1 MHTRAHEHTHTL
13 PTTHILSQSQKW
25 GTFSLLIT
33 KRSLSKIKKKRGLGG
48 RRNAHTRSYTH
59 IYPSSNTYP
68 LPIANKRHILSANYK
83 KEALEACTM
92 HMHWKSS
99 LFLLSN
105 LHMRARAH
113 IHTDTIHTDTL
124 SPTLRQSLAVA
135 VTCRRRGDKSGIT
148 LLPAKNS
155 HVRACV
161 MWICATWCP
170 NSTSLLPAPNSHLY
184 CVWVCV
190 GMFVCVSIFVCV
202 VNMRDEAYCPMGW
215 IWLVGSIK
223 L

>member
-13 PTTHILSQSQKW
+13 PSTHTLSQSQNR

-33 KRSLSKIKKKRGLGG
+33 KRSLSKIAKKRGLGG
-48 RRNAHTRSYTH
+48 MHNAHTRSYTH
-59 IYPSSNTYP
+59 TYPPSNTCS
-68 LPIANKRHILSANYK
+68 LPIAKKRHIPSANDK
-83 KEALEACTM
+83 KEALEACAM

-99 LFLLSN
+99 LFLLSY
-105 LHMRARAH
+105 LHIRACAH

-161 MWICATWCP
+161 
-170 NSTSLLPAPNSHLY
+170 
-184 CVWVCV
+184 VWYEYVRR
-190 GMFVCVSIFVCV
+190 GLM
-202 VNMRDEAYCPMGW
+202 P
-215 IWLVGSIK
+215 
-223 L
+223 